1 VIARSSIVFSV
12 LGLAF
17 LAAVGNAPAVVR
29 RDDQPDSL
37 YRSLGRSAAFKSVGR
52 VEIDYGRGYEA
63 IGTATLY
70 GRDRVVSAAHVF
82 DDSSL
87 AGARRVRINFGK
99 GRTRTIDFTSVGT
112 VNINPRYN
120 PRTLKNDLSVAFLSR
135 PFNLAPARIYTGRK
149 LSLDSRITFVGYGDT
164 GTGLTG
170 SSTYS
175 TKKRGGENAVG
186 RYLLRGRD
194 FEVDFDRAGTSRYNS
209 LGSPVAMRL
218 EGLLGP
224 GDSGGSAWV
233 YRNGRWRMV
242 GINSYGLD
250 WFPRGNGNGVS
261 DDYGDRSGF
270 VYLPRY
276 SRWLDSLSNPSAQ
289 AASRSVSA
297 QLAAVPEPGTLGL
310 VAAAGLVGGLL
321 LRRRRNG

>member
-99 GRTRTIDFTSVGT
+99 GRTRTIDFSSPGV

-120 PRTLKNDLSVAFLSR
+120 SRTLKNDVSVAFLSR
-135 PFNLAPARIYTGRK
+135 PFKLAPARIYTGRK

-164 GTGLTG
+164 GTGLSG

-233 YRNGRWRMV
+233 FRSGRWQMV

-276 SRWLDSLSNPSAQ
+276 SKWLDSLSNPSAQ
-289 AASRSVSA
+289 TASRSISA
-297 QLAAVPEPGTLGL
+297 QLAAVPEPGTAML